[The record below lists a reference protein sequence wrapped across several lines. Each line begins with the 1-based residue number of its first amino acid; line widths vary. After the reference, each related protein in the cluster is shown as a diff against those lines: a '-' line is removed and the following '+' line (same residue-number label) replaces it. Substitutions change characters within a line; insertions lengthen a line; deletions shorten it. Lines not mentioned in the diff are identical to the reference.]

1 MIDSFLYL
9 LARRVL
15 SALVLRL
22 RSKDYKELEIILLR
36 QEVAILRR
44 QVHRPES
51 RPVERAFLAAA
62 SRAWGAKSRS
72 GHATRS
78 YSWISPPT
86 TSRRTM
92 RLQVLGRPS
101 AGWRRG
107 WGGTSWRVR

>member
-51 RPVERAFLAAA
+51 RPVERAHPDRPHAG
-62 SRAWGAKSRS
+62 SPGQRVRRAMGGKR
-72 GHATRS
+72 
-78 YSWISPPT
+78 
-86 TSRRTM
+86 
-92 RLQVLGRPS
+92 S
-101 AGWRRG
+101 AG
-107 WGGTSWRVR
+107 VP

>member
-62 SRAWGAKSRS
+62 SR
-72 GHATRS
+72 
-78 YSWISPPT
+78 
-86 TSRRTM
+86 
-92 RLQVLGRPS
+92 VLPRVGWPRVFFGRPETLL
-101 AGWRRG
+101 R
-107 WGGTSWRVR
+107 

>member
-22 RSKDYKELEIILLR
+22 RSKDYKGLEIILLR

-51 RPVERAFLAAA
+51 RPVERAHPDRPHAGAG
-62 SRAWGAKSRS
+62 SSGQRVRRAMGGKR
-72 GHATRS
+72 
-78 YSWISPPT
+78 
-86 TSRRTM
+86 
-92 RLQVLGRPS
+92 S
-101 AGWRRG
+101 AG
-107 WGGTSWRVR
+107 VP